1 MHPPPAGLPFS
12 LVISW
17 DPEFDS
23 MHTDR
28 SRADA
33 MTSRCQELR
42 NLRVIERHTL
52 RQYALNGLETSPDST
67 HREFLHETMI
77 PPRCAEG
84 SRVGVKFSRRVR
96 CAHLPIPDRNPVFAE
111 IVEIFTHLTPPHG
124 DRPSDA

>member
-1 MHPPPAGLPFS
+1 
-12 LVISW
+12 
-17 DPEFDS
+17 

-33 MTSRCQELR
+33 MTARCQELR

-52 RQYALNGLETSPDST
+52 REHASDRLQTSPDST
-67 HREFLHETMI
+67 HREFLHESMI

-84 SRVGVKFSRRVR
+84 SRVGANFRRRFR
-96 CAHLPIPDRNPVFAE
+96 CGHLPIPDRNAVFAE
-111 IVEIFTHLTPPHG
+111 IVEIFAHLTPPHG